1 MEGLGADFEAI
12 RGERDE
18 YREAFE
24 RKEALERE
32 NKTRISSL
40 LIERDSLRGKYEAA
54 RAAAQ
59 DKDDEVELLRKQVQG
74 LKQWVSSSGR
84 TEGQVTDSA
93 IRTSVSDLAAGLQN
107 WVLKN
112 FRRSKLKPV
121 EDIEADMREVL
132 DELCP
137 TWESILKTGA
147 AKVHLLQSMISRLLV
162 NKIFGSYFVGLPQ
175 AQEEQLRSFEECL
188 RRNSRDEADVNQWR
202 SATLGALN
210 KESLIEKFKWRTE
223 EVVDEVSGE
232 IMLLL
237 KGITINELSSEQVL
251 TSLKILI
258 TEAIA
263 RHRTLR
269 VQKAKFEVYMPLIQR
284 HQIEQFDKGTMEDI
298 GGDDE
303 EGLQGREVCVVTFM
317 GLMKRGDEMGER
329 CELRNWVSRARVL
342 CRANDDD

>member
-1 MEGLGADFEAI
+1 MDKDALIARLSTSNALLEADFVTELSHLSTKLAQKSDELAELRDENQDLKDNLEGLGADFEAI

-137 TWESILKTGA
+137 TWKSILKTGA

-175 AQEEQLRSFEECL
+175 AQEEDRKS
-188 RRNSRDEADVNQWR
+188 
-202 SATLGALN
+202 
-210 KESLIEKFKWRTE
+210 
-223 EVVDEVSGE
+223 VV
-232 IMLLL
+232 
-237 KGITINELSSEQVL
+237 
-251 TSLKILI
+251 
-258 TEAIA
+258 
-263 RHRTLR
+263 
-269 VQKAKFEVYMPLIQR
+269 
-284 HQIEQFDKGTMEDI
+284 
-298 GGDDE
+298 
-303 EGLQGREVCVVTFM
+303 
-317 GLMKRGDEMGER
+317 
-329 CELRNWVSRARVL
+329 
-342 CRANDDD
+342 